1 MEAGNRCFD
10 QRVPEEI
17 NRKIVD
23 HLADINLVLTEH
35 SRRYLE
41 REGIRPETIIKTG
54 SSMKELLQ
62 KYMPRIDNSKILDE
76 LKLVK
81 GNYFV
86 VSSHREEVV
95 DEPENLKNL
104 IESLN
109 ALIEKY
115 NYSVVFSVHP
125 RTKNRLEKIKDIT
138 INDKIIFSKPFGF
151 LDYIFLQKNAFC
163 VLSDSGTITEESSL
177 LGFPAITTRNVHE
190 RPEGNDEAT
199 LIMSGYI
206 KDRVLTA
213 VEVVTS
219 QFKNIDTF
227 NIINDYNVDNVS
239 KKVVRIILS
248 YTSYVNEFVWRK

>member
-62 KYMPRIDNSKILDE
+62 KYMPRIDNSKILDALNLTKE
-76 LKLVK
+76 
-81 GNYFV
+81 NYFV
-86 VSSHREEVV
+86 ASSHREEVV

-115 NYSVVFSVHP
+115 DYPVVFSVHP
-125 RTKNRLEKIKDIT
+125 RTRSMLDRLKDIN
-138 INDKIIFSKPFGF
+138 INKKIIFSKPFGF
-151 LDYIFLQKNAFC
+151 FDYIFLQKNAFC

-206 KDRVLTA
+206 KERVLTA
-213 VEVVTS
+213 VDVVTS
-219 QFKNIDTF
+219 QYNDKETF

-239 KKVVRIILS
+239 KKIVRIILS
-248 YTSYVNEFVWRK
+248 YADYINEYVWRK